1 MIRNWARN
9 KIQRALQ
16 NVGDTD
22 GIVREMEEILAVDHT
37 NAEALGYLAFT
48 LEDISRI
55 SDRFDYARRALV
67 LQHKMPANGTD
78 PLTMLMTLHKE
89 PMHGPKFERRLRKHR
104 LHHDLEQLRYIQ
116 AKHRLPT
123 ELTKRAIAAYEE
135 VIAQLS
141 GVPDY
146 ESVTLTWSQWATI
159 GPYFNRVLYL
169 PILSRVKSS
178 GLNPAID
185 LNEVQDAYNNSDPH
199 VVVVDDFLSQDALAA
214 LLRYYREAT
223 VFFDLGRIAYVGTYL
238 VDGVGNPVL
247 AQVVEELAEKLR
259 PILCDRP
266 LVQAWVYKYD
276 DKLQRGI
283 NIHADKA
290 AVNFNLWLG
299 ENNSVDP
306 DHGGLV
312 IFTEKPPEDWDFDMY
327 NTDPPRREVT
337 EMLERSEYRNV
348 TVPYKQNRMIMFDSK
363 LFHVSDIDKW
373 RPGYERRRI
382 NLTLLFGRAG
392 SSCQT

>member
-1 MIRNWARN
+1 M
-9 KIQRALQ
+9 
-16 NVGDTD
+16 
-22 GIVREMEEILAVDHT
+22 
-37 NAEALGYLAFT
+37 
-48 LEDISRI
+48 
-55 SDRFDYARRALV
+55 
-67 LQHKMPANGTD
+67 
-78 PLTMLMTLHKE
+78 LTTLHKE
-89 PMHGPKFERRLRKHR
+89 PMHGPKFERRLHKHR

-116 AKHRLPT
+116 AKHRLPS

-135 VIAQLS
+135 VVAQLS
-141 GVPDY
+141 EVSDD
-146 ESVTLTWSQWATI
+146 EFVVLTWSQWATI

-169 PILSRVKSS
+169 PILSRVKSG

-185 LNEVQDAYNNSDPH
+185 FNAVQAAYNNSDPH

-223 VFFDLGRIAYVGTYL
+223 VFFDMGRISYVGTYL

-247 AQVVEELAEKLR
+247 AQVVEELGEKLR

-290 AVNFNLWLG
+290 TVNFNLWLG

-306 DHGGLV
+306 DRGGLV
-312 IFTEKPPEDWDFDMY
+312 VFTEKPPEDWDFDMY
-327 NTDPPRREVT
+327 NTDPPRQEVM
-337 EMLERSEYRNV
+337 EMLEHSRYRNV
-348 TVPYKQNRMIMFDSK
+348 TVPYKQNRVIMFDSK

-373 RPGYERRRI
+373 RHGYERRRI

-392 SSCQT
+392 SSCQM

>member
-1 MIRNWARN
+1 
-9 KIQRALQ
+9 
-16 NVGDTD
+16 
-22 GIVREMEEILAVDHT
+22 
-37 NAEALGYLAFT
+37 
-48 LEDISRI
+48 
-55 SDRFDYARRALV
+55 
-67 LQHKMPANGTD
+67 MPANGTD
-78 PLTMLMTLHKE
+78 PATMLTTLHKE
-89 PMHGPKFERRLRKHR
+89 PIHGPKFERRLPKHR

-116 AKHRLPT
+116 AKRRVPL
-123 ELTKRAIAAYEE
+123 ELTQRAIAAYEE
-135 VIAQLS
+135 VTGEFS
-141 GVPDY
+141 GVPDD
-146 ESVTLTWSQWATI
+146 EFVVLTWSQWATV

-169 PILSRVKSS
+169 PILPRVKSG

-185 LNEVQDAYNNSDPH
+185 FNEVQTAYNNSDPH
-199 VVVVDDFLSQDALAA
+199 VVVVDDFLSQDALDA

-223 VFFDLGRIAYVGTYL
+223 VFFDFSRIAYVGTYL

-266 LVQAWVYKYD
+266 LVQAWAYKYD

-312 IFTEKPPEDWDFDMY
+312 IFTEKPPEGWDFDMY
-327 NTDPPRREVT
+327 NTDPPHREVV
-337 EMLERSEYRNV
+337 EMLERSGYRNV
-348 TVPYKQNRMIMFDSK
+348 TVPYKQNRMVMFDSK
-363 LFHVSDIDKW
+363 LFHVSDITKW
-373 RPGYERRRI
+373 RRGYEKRRI